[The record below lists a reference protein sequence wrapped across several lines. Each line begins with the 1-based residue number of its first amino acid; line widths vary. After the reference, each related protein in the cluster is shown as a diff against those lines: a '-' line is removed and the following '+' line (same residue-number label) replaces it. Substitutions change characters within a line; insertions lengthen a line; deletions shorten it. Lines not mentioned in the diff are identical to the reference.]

1 MKLSKR
7 KKGRT
12 VTALALGIALGLC
25 GISVSLRGQLESVA
39 TSPPRFNWV
48 SHGRVEGHLA
58 LNQSPAASFSPDSST
73 LAVMVE
79 DKILLMNLAAAD
91 IRKVLRPRVE
101 GITEF
106 QFRSAN
112 YVAPNR
118 LFILGSGLFRVAKKG
133 SGGATPT
140 LAFQWDIDQDTLFG
154 KVNSVAAG
162 GGYGTP
168 RYFPQIGYLVF
179 YKESNFDMWHPVTER
194 GGRVSLPSLTRKPNL
209 FEFSPD
215 GHWLLLA
222 QIEANSTADPVVVDL
237 RQHQFVDALRGHQGT
252 VLSMAFSRDSKRV
265 LTSCEDGKVRIWSV
279 PEWKLLRTLAGHQG
293 PVHWAEFSADG
304 NWVVSGSE
312 DTTVRIWSSEDGSL
326 VQTLEE
332 SREPVRTVAFSPNGE
347 YVAASAE
354 QVVLVWQRTVSGQ

>member
-1 MKLSKR
+1 MSDR
-7 KKGRT
+7 KQRRSA
-12 VTALALGIALGLC
+12 TAVALGIALGLF
-25 GISVSLRGQLESVA
+25 GISMSLCGQLESVA

-58 LNQSPAASFSPDSST
+58 LNQSPAAAFSPDSST

-118 LFILGSGLFRVAKKG
+118 LFIQGSGLFRVAKKG

-140 LAFQWDIDQDTLFG
+140 LALQWDIDQDILFG
-154 KVNSVAAG
+154 KVNTVGAG

-194 GGRVSLPSLTRKPNL
+194 GGRVSIPSLTRQPNL

-237 RQHQFVDALRGHQGT
+237 RQHQFVEALRGHQGT

-265 LTSCEDGKVRIWSV
+265 LTFLRGWQGPNLVGPRVETATDAGRTSRT
-279 PEWKLLRTLAGHQG
+279 RTLGGVLRRWELGGIRQRRHDGAYLVVRRRKLG
-293 PVHWAEFSADG
+293 AD
-304 NWVVSGSE
+304 SG
-312 DTTVRIWSSEDGSL
+312 RK
-326 VQTLEE
+326 
-332 SREPVRTVAFSPNGE
+332 SRARPHRGLLP
-347 YVAASAE
+347 
-354 QVVLVWQRTVSGQ
+354 QW